1 MRTRKKYDLTYATVD
16 SLAEGVGSSQ
26 ILPLIRILAKTGL
39 SINLISYEKTE
50 SSSELLNELSNSG
63 IEWNR
68 RDFNA
73 GGLGS
78 SMRRALDLSRQFR
91 SSDVI
96 HARSD
101 IAAVAAGVS
110 MRGPVL
116 WDIRSLWADQRAII
130 AENEWRK
137 RSFKLLGV
145 LESFSS
151 FNSSAMSTLTRAI
164 VPVMEER
171 HLVVPKL
178 RTVVPTAVDLQR
190 FSISPKTPNRVR
202 GLYSGT
208 YNNYYDL
215 ELSKNFLVELAKISP
230 IEVLWAR
237 PKEAS
242 RSSLNA
248 GETSSF
254 ISAQTDMAHIIPDYS
269 FGISICKL
277 DAGPTLKAA
286 MPTKIAEFL
295 ACGRPVVVNKGLGD
309 FDEFFSEFPAGVI
322 LDGSK
327 EDNRQKACQLLSL
340 IANPETPG
348 VCRALAEKYFDIN
361 KGAQNYLEVYG
372 RM

>member
-1 MRTRKKYDLTYATVD
+1 MRTREKYDLTYATVD

-39 SINLISYEKTE
+39 SINLISYEKAE

-68 RDFNA
+68 RDFHA

-78 SMRRALDLSRQFR
+78 SMRRAVDLSRQFR

-116 WDIRSLWADQRAII
+116 WDVRSLWAEQRAII

-171 HLVVPKL
+171 HLIVPKL

-190 FSISPKTPNRVR
+190 FSISPKTPNKVR

-237 PKEAS
+237 PQEAS

-327 EDNRQKACQLLSL
+327 EDNRQKARQLMSL
-340 IANPETPG
+340 IANPETPSA
-348 VCRALAEKYFDIN
+348 CRALAEKYFDIN